1 MNDDFYKFSP
11 AIQNSKI
18 IRGNTL
24 VRDFAAKETIFIE
37 KDLCDDVYFILA
49 GEVKV
54 TSFHTNG
61 KEVWHATLSEGFTF
75 GEMAAISGR
84 SRSAT
89 VETLKPSRIG
99 ILEKK
104 QFLAALESETGVAL
118 CFLKD
123 MVARLQ
129 KTTEYSN
136 ERIALDIQGR
146 ICAELLR
153 QAEKKPLENIDE
165 SSEGEVY
172 AVDPNLT
179 VTALAQ
185 RINANRETVSRT
197 ISVLT
202 ENGCIRKRGRQFF
215 ITDMKNLMRHA
226 ES

>member
-1 MNDDFYKFSP
+1 MQDDFNMFSP
-11 AIQNSKI
+11 AIQKSKI
-18 IRGNTL
+18 IRDNTL
-24 VRDFAAKETIFIE
+24 VRNFTAKETIFIE
-37 KDLCDDVYFILA
+37 KDLCDEVYFILA

-61 KEVWHATLSEGFTF
+61 KEVWHATLTKGYTF

-89 VETLKPSRIG
+89 VETLKPSKIG
-99 ILEKK
+99 IIEKSH
-104 QFLAALESETGVAL
+104 FLSALESEAGLAL
-118 CFLKD
+118 YFLKD

-136 ERIALDIQGR
+136 ERAALDIQGR

-153 QAEKKPLENIDE
+153 QAQDAPLTNNE
-165 SSEGEVY
+165 SDVY
-172 AVDPNLT
+172 AVHSDLT

-197 ISVLT
+197 ISTLT
-202 ENGCIRKRGRQFF
+202 ESGCLKKQGRQFF
-215 ITDMKNLMRHA
+215 ITDMKELMRRA

>member
-1 MNDDFYKFSP
+1 MNDDFDKFSH
-11 AIQNSKI
+11 AIQHSAI
-18 IRGNTL
+18 IRDNTL
-24 VRDFAAKETIFIE
+24 VRDFTAKETIFIE
-37 KDLCDDVYFILA
+37 KDLCDEVYFILA

-61 KEVWHATLSEGFTF
+61 KEVWHATLSEGYTF

-89 VETLKPSRIG
+89 VETLKPSKIG
-99 ILEKK
+99 ILEKAH
-104 QFLAALESETGVAL
+104 FLTALESDPGVAL
-118 CFLKD
+118 SFLKD

-153 QAEKKPLENIDE
+153 QAEQTPLKNNIAKSD
-165 SSEGEVY
+165 GEVY
-172 AVDPNLT
+172 AVHPDLT

-202 ENGCIRKRGRQFF
+202 ENGFIKKQGRQFF
-215 ITDMKNLMRHA
+215 ITDMKKLMRHA